1 MRVPRKFIVL
11 LEGKPLIVV
20 SAYTKRQARQLVES
34 RLADTTRVQ
43 IVAKGAQR

>member
-20 SAYTKRQARQLVES
+20 SAYTKRQARKLVAA
-34 RLADTTRVQ
+34 RLSDLTRVQ
-43 IVAKGAQR
+43 IVVQR